1 MALRQ
6 QTAMEFLST
15 YSFAIFTISLVLIAA
30 VTISFSVGTNAPVY
44 SSCSIQPLIT
54 CQQSLLTYNTPGR
67 YFNYILVFRNNLG
80 FGLRFP
86 VNAINLTLSN
96 LVSGA
101 STNNL
106 GKCAPSPA
114 ASGSQVICNVKVS
127 GTSQV
132 KQGANTYTQFKI
144 SYGLCSNQSVTSCS
158 SNSYLVTGYS
168 FQTLSPPFTNL
179 YNVTVSSPNGIVVI
193 NDEPYLNNTVVPLT
207 SGSYTIYGQPNAGVQ
222 FISWSGSTCTISAGT
237 PNTLV
242 VTSSCTVSAVF
253 H

>member
-1 MALRQ
+1 
-6 QTAMEFLST
+6 MEFLTT

-54 CQQSLLTYNTPGR
+54 CQQSLLTYNSVGG
-67 YFNYILVFRNNLG
+67 YFNYVLVFRNNLG
-80 FGLRFP
+80 FGLQFP
-86 VNAINLTLSN
+86 ANSINLTLSN
-96 LVSGA
+96 LISGA

-106 GKCAPSPA
+106 GKCAPYLA
-114 ASGSQVICNVKVS
+114 ASGSQIICNVKVV
-127 GTSQV
+127 GKSQV

-144 SYGLCSNQSVTSCS
+144 SYGLCTNQSVISCS
-158 SNSYLVTGYS
+158 ANSYLVTGYS

-179 YNVTVSSPNGIVVI
+179 YNVTIASPNGIVVI

-207 SGSYTIYGQPNAGVQ
+207 SGSYTVSPQPNANTQ
-222 FISWSGSTCTISAGT
+222 FLGWTGSTCTINSGS

-242 VTSSCTVSAVF
+242 VTSSCTITGIF